1 MYRFIQYGCVVY
13 DDVLDGLTLN
23 PTNIEELSPPQLE
36 KPSVIDLVVYKS
48 NLAFSL
54 SLSLSLSSC
63 FVVNTVQHFEAA
75 RNILSEVTTINTQ
88 TSTKACV

>member
-1 MYRFIQYGCVVY
+1 VY
-13 DDVLDGLTLN
+13 DDVLDGLRLN
-23 PTNIEELSPPQLE
+23 PPKYNIEELSPPQLE

-75 RNILSEVTTINTQ
+75 RNILSEVINTNVNQ
-88 TSTKACV
+88 KACV